1 MIEDGGGL
9 GDEAIFFRFAHVI
22 HGNQVT
28 YI

>member
-1 MIEDGGGL
+1 LLFGGGL